1 MFVFLFIISLIYFTQ
16 EMTVADLKEGEK
28 GKIASFQDTKLAL
41 KLLEMG
47 CLPGTVIKLDHK
59 APLGCPYCITVG
71 DNYQLSLRKSE
82 AITILLS

>member
-1 MFVFLFIISLIYFTQ
+1 
-16 EMTVADLKEGEK
+16 MTVADLKEGEK

-71 DNYQLSLRKSE
+71 DNYHFLTTLQVSVKKSE
-82 AITILLS
+82 IFRA